1 MAKVLIVYY
10 SLYGHVHRLAKAI
23 SSGAG
28 SVEGT
33 QVSIKRVP
41 ETLSDDI
48 IEKMGAKDI
57 QQKIRRTIPE
67 VSLDDLTN
75 SDAIVFGTPTRFGNM
90 CAQMK
95 TFLDS
100 TGGIWSRGELFGKVG
115 SVFTSSNTQH
125 GGQESTILTFLP
137 YLFHQ
142 GMIIVGLPYLFKG
155 QTIMSEITGCSP
167 YGASC
172 VAGENSSRS
181 VSQNEV
187 DGAFFQGK
195 YVALIT
201 KNICENRE
209 QYFKTLVSLNNKKIK
224 GG

>member
-1 MAKVLIVYY
+1 MSKVLVVYY
-10 SLYGHVHRLAKAI
+10 SLYGHIHKLAEAI
-23 SSGAG
+23 GKGAS
-28 SVEGT
+28 SVED
-33 QVSIKRVP
+33 VEVYIKRVP
-41 ETLSDDI
+41 EILSDDV
-48 IEKMGAKDI
+48 IEKMGAKEI
-57 QQKIRRTIPE
+57 QQKIKALIPE
-67 VSLDDLTN
+67 VSLEDLI
-75 SDAIVFGTPTRFGNM
+75 SADAVIFGTPTRFGNM

-100 TGGIWSRGELFGKVG
+100 TGGIWSKGELFGKVG

-142 GMIIVGLPYLFKG
+142 GMIVVGLPYLFKG
-155 QTIMSEITGCSP
+155 QTIMDQITGCSP

-181 VSQNEV
+181 VSENEIN
-187 DGAFFQGK
+187 GAFFQGK

-201 KNICENRE
+201 NSICKNRE
-209 QYFKTLVSLNNKKIK
+209 KIFNALVSLDFN
-224 GG
+224 